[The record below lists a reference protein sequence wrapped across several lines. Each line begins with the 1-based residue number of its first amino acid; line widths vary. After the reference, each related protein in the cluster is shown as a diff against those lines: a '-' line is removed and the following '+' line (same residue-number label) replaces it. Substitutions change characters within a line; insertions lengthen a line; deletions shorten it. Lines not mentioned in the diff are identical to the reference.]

1 MTGADPA
8 QAALANDPSRNDH
21 SRREEMWHGL
31 RATFPLMVGAL
42 PFGLIFGSLGIAQ
55 GFSPLQV
62 MSMSLFVFSGSAQ
75 FMAVGLVASKAAI
88 WVIWAATF
96 IINLRHLLYAAN
108 LVSHVRHLPQRWRFP
123 LAAMLTDETFAVM
136 DLRYRERGGARY
148 AHWYYLASCVGMWV
162 NWNIWTLIGVL
173 VGQNFPEAKNWGLE
187 FAMVATFIGIVIPG
201 LKTPPLWAAAIT
213 AGLVATYF
221 NNLDYKIGLM
231 LGALAGVVVGLVL
244 DLRRRSS
251 NERPGTQ
258 KPIDGEPVEASS
270 HG

>member
-1 MTGADPA
+1 MTGASSITAAPA
-8 QAALANDPSRNDH
+8 GDH
-21 SRREEMWHGL
+21 SRREEVWHGL
-31 RATFPLMVGAL
+31 RDTFPLMVGAL
-42 PFGLIFGSLGIAQ
+42 PFGIIFGSLGIAQ

-62 MSMSLFVFSGSAQ
+62 MSMSMFVFSGSAQ
-75 FMAVGLVASKAAI
+75 FMAVGLVATKAAL

-136 DLRYRERGGARY
+136 DLRYRERGRARY

-162 NWNIWTLIGVL
+162 NWNLWTLVGVVL
-173 VGQNFPEAKNWGLE
+173 GRSFPGVKDWGLE

-221 NNLDYKIGLM
+221 NDLDYKVGLM
-231 LGALAGVVVGLVL
+231 LGALAGVIVGLVL
-244 DLRRRSS
+244 DLRR
-251 NERPGTQ
+251 
-258 KPIDGEPVEASS
+258 KPNSAKTLARKAMGATTN
-270 HG
+270 G

>member
-8 QAALANDPSRNDH
+8 QAALENAQPRSDH

-96 IINLRHLLYAAN
+96 IINLRHMLYAAN
-108 LVSHVRHLPQRWRFP
+108 LVSHVRHLPQSWRLP

-136 DLRYRERGGARY
+136 DLRYREQGRSTH
-148 AHWYYLASCVGMWV
+148 AHWYYFASCISMWL
-162 NWNIWTLIGVL
+162 NWNFWTLIGVL
-173 VGQNFPEAKNWGLE
+173 VGQSFPGIKDWGLE

-213 AGLVATYF
+213 AGLVATFF
-221 NNLDYKIGLM
+221 NNLDY
-231 LGALAGVVVGLVL
+231 
-244 DLRRRSS
+244 
-251 NERPGTQ
+251 
-258 KPIDGEPVEASS
+258 
-270 HG
+270 

>member
-1 MTGADPA
+1 MTRRSAAPSGAA
-8 QAALANDPSRNDH
+8 QGQSGGNH
-21 SRREEMWHGL
+21 SRRAEFRHGL

-42 PFGLIFGSLGIAQ
+42 PFGIIFGSLGIAQ
-55 GFSPLQV
+55 GFSPAQV

-75 FMAVGLVASKAAI
+75 FMAVGLVATKAAI

-96 IINLRHLLYAAN
+96 IINLRHLLYAAT
-108 LVSHVRHLPQRWRFP
+108 LVSHVRHLPQRWRLP

-148 AHWYYLASCVGMWV
+148 AHWYYFASCIGMWI
-162 NWNIWTLIGVL
+162 NWNFWTLVGVL
-173 VGQNFPEAKNWGLE
+173 LGQNFPNVKEWGLE
-187 FAMVATFIGIVIPG
+187 FAMVATFIGIVVPG

-221 NNLDYKIGLM
+221 NNLDYKSGLM
-231 LGALAGVVVGLVL
+231 LGALAGVIVGVVL
-244 DLRRRSS
+244 DLRRKKDKTGDASLKAD
-251 NERPGTQ
+251 RPAT
-258 KPIDGEPVEASS
+258 EAT